1 MSDDLDELFDAT
13 GDAND
18 FDPHFEAALGHRVEM
33 RDEIIEALT
42 AQNRRLREALTE
54 IEGSA
59 SPDHWSPQHQHCV
72 DTARAALKGE
82 PFNKRDKWGG
92 YTRPNNSHP
101 IGDKDR
107 ETGPKYIRA
116 DIACALPVARAD
128 AAAIRETALRDAIA
142 LAEGTTKY
150 TLASRAGDNRV
161 FTIIKGLEALIDKPG
176 KETSHD

>member
-13 GDAND
+13 GDANN
-18 FDPHFEAALGHRVEM
+18 FDPHFEASLGHRVEM

-59 SPDHWSPQHQHCV
+59 SPDHWSPQYQHCV

-107 ETGPKYIRA
+107 ETGAKYTRA
-116 DIACALPVARAD
+116 
-128 AAAIRETALRDAIA
+128 ALRG
-142 LAEGTTKY
+142 EQK
-150 TLASRAGDNRV
+150 
-161 FTIIKGLEALIDKPG
+161 
-176 KETSHD
+176 